1 MIAPAARHWLDT
13 HDIYGVQP
21 GDIVPLRRTGTEW
34 TAEVFACDHTVP
46 CVGYVFALNSRKLKP
61 EYVGRK
67 GPELKA
73 LREVGVDITA
83 PHATP
88 VFAFLGDTT
97 AATLAAAPRWLREGI
112 PVVITECSF
121 LWEEHRAQ
129 AVKTKHTIWADLEPV
144 VRRWPK
150 TTFVLTHFSLR
161 YSDEA
166 IRRFFAEMQNPPANI
181 VVWVDGQPELAE

>member
-1 MIAPAARHWLDT
+1 M
-13 HDIYGVQP
+13 QP
-21 GDIVPLRRTGTEW
+21 GAIVPLRRTGTEW

-46 CVGYVFALNSRKLKP
+46 CVGYVFTLNSRKLKP
-61 EYVGRK
+61 QYVGRK

-73 LREVGVDITA
+73 LRESGVDITA

-97 AATLAAAPRWLREGI
+97 ASTLAAAPRWLREGI

-150 TTFVLTHFSLR
+150 TIFVLTHFSLR

-181 VVWVDGQPELAE
+181 VVWVDGQPEPVK